1 MSDANLPSRIL
12 LKNGRRVKC
21 TAEPGVM
28 GYRPMF
34 QAEDGKILN
43 AYEHAESLMAFCQM
57 IQNRRK
63 ASK

>member
-1 MSDANLPSRIL
+1 
-12 LKNGRRVKC
+12 
-21 TAEPGVM
+21 M
-28 GYRPMF
+28 GYKPMF
-34 QAEDGKILN
+34 QAEDGKNLN